1 LNGGATCELE
11 VAVLSSNS
19 PKPTIFQQVWR
30 ILSRQERRG
39 LGWIFVLMI
48 VGSVLETLS
57 LGLVVPVVGLLT
69 RPNYIQNFPRINE
82 LLGYPTEHQFV
93 IGMMFALV
101 VVYIAKSFFLIWSAW
116 VQRGYSASV
125 TTRIGRQLF
134 RSYLYQPYAFHLQRN
149 SAVLIR
155 NSQNSGL
162 VMTGIIDPILVI
174 SSDILVTAGL
184 LVLLIKLEPIG
195 SIATISIFGLT
206 SWIFRKFT
214 NSRIKTWGEIQNF
227 HKRMLLQHLQQ
238 GFGGVKDVKILGTE
252 EYFASQYGENL
263 LKNSEVV
270 RRFSIAQT
278 LPRFGLE
285 ILTIIGLAVLVSTM
299 VLLDSELPEIL
310 PVLGLFGAAAFRLL
324 PAVNRLISNFQIINV
339 SRPQVNEVFEDLD
352 LPDQLNHK
360 NSDRSTLTSAISIVD
375 ISFSY
380 AESLKNVVS
389 GVSVKIGRGEAVGLI
404 GSSGS
409 GKSTLVDILLGLL
422 EPNSGKVLVDGSDI
436 HDDLRGWQDQ
446 IGYVPQ
452 SIFLTDD
459 TLRRNV
465 AFGLPKDKIDD
476 DAVKSAIRSAQLEEF
491 VASLPDGLET
501 VVGERGV
508 RLSGGQRQRI
518 GIARAL
524 YNKPDV
530 LVLDE
535 ATSSLDT
542 ETEHG
547 VMQAVQALQGDKTV
561 IIVAHRLSTVEYC
574 DRLYRLEN
582 AQIVDE
588 GTFSEVTS
596 RTKDL
601 PRDTE
606 PK

>member
-1 LNGGATCELE
+1 M
-11 VAVLSSNS
+11 AVLSSNS
-19 PKPTIFQQVWR
+19 LKSTIFRQVWR
-30 ILSRQERRG
+30 ILTRQERRG
-39 LGWIFVLMI
+39 LRWIFVLML

-82 LLGYPTEHQFV
+82 LLGFPTEQQFV
-93 IGMMFALV
+93 IGTMFALV
-101 VVYIAKSFFLIWSAW
+101 VVYIAKSFFLIWSTW

-134 RSYLYQPYAFHLQRN
+134 KSYLYQPYAFHLQRN
-149 SAVLIR
+149 SAMLIR

-162 VMTGIIDPILVI
+162 VMSGIIDPMLVI

-184 LVLLIKLEPIG
+184 FVLLVGLEPIG
-195 SIATISIFGLT
+195 TIVTISIFGLT
-206 SWIFRKFT
+206 SLVFRKFT
-214 NSRIKTWGEIQNF
+214 NSRIETWGKAQNF

-252 EYFASQYGENL
+252 EYFVTQYGENL
-263 LKNSEVV
+263 HKNSEVV
-270 RRFSIAQT
+270 RRFSIAQI

-299 VLLDSELPEIL
+299 VLLDSELSEIL

-324 PAVNRLISNFQIINV
+324 PAVNRLINNFQIINV
-339 SRPQVNEVFEDLD
+339 SRPQVDEVFKDLE
-352 LPDQLNHK
+352 LPEQSNHE
-360 NSDRSTLTSAISIVD
+360 NSDRSVLGNEITVDD

-380 AESLKNVVS
+380 SESLKDAVS
-389 GVSVKIGRGEAVGLI
+389 GVSVKIGRGEAVGFI
-404 GSSGS
+404 GPSGS
-409 GKSTLVDILLGLL
+409 GKSTLIDILLGLL
-422 EPNSGKVLVDGSDI
+422 EPKSGKVLVDGRDI
-436 HDDLRGWQDQ
+436 YDDLRSWQDQ

-459 TLRRNV
+459 TLRRNI
-465 AFGLPKDKIDD
+465 AFGLSKEKIDD
-476 DAVKSAIRSAQLEEF
+476 DSVKSAIRLAQLEEF
-491 VASLPDGLET
+491 VASLPEGMET
-501 VVGERGV
+501 LVGERGV

-524 YNKPDV
+524 YHNPDV

-582 AQIVDE
+582 AHIVDE

-596 RTKDL
+596 RAKDL
-601 PRDTE
+601 PRDADQ
-606 PK
+606 K

>member
-1 LNGGATCELE
+1 M
-11 VAVLSSNS
+11 LSRNS
-19 PKPTIFQQVWR
+19 SKSTIFHQVWR
-30 ILSRQERRG
+30 VLTRQERRG
-39 LGWIFVLMI
+39 LRWIFVLML

-69 RPNYIQNFPRINE
+69 RPNYIQKFPRINE
-82 LLGYPTEHQFV
+82 LLGFPSEKQFV
-93 IGMMFALV
+93 IGTMFALV
-101 VVYIAKSFFLIWSAW
+101 VVYVAKSIFLIWSTW

-125 TTRIGRQLF
+125 TTRIGSQLF

-149 SAVLIR
+149 SAMLIR

-162 VMTGIIDPILVI
+162 VMSGIIDPILVI

-184 LVLLIKLEPIG
+184 FVLLIGLEPIG
-195 SIATISIFGLT
+195 TIVTISIFGIT
-206 SWIFRKFT
+206 SLVFRKFT
-214 NSRIKTWGEIQNF
+214 NSRIETWGKAQNF

-252 EYFASQYGENL
+252 EYFVAQYGENL
-263 LKNSEVV
+263 QKNSEVV
-270 RRFSIAQT
+270 RRFSIAQI

-285 ILTIIGLAVLVSTM
+285 ILTIMGLAVLVSTM
-299 VLLDSELPEIL
+299 ILLDSELTEIL

-324 PAVNRLISNFQIINV
+324 PAVNRLINNFQIINV
-339 SRPQVNEVFEDLD
+339 SRPQVDEVFDDLD
-352 LPDQLNHK
+352 LPDQLNQE
-360 NSDRSTLTSAISIVD
+360 NADRSVLRNEITVDD

-380 AESLKNVVS
+380 SESLKDAVLR
-389 GVSVKIGRGEAVGLI
+389 VSVKIGRGEAVGFI
-404 GSSGS
+404 GPSGS
-409 GKSTLVDILLGLL
+409 GKSTLIDILLGLL
-422 EPNSGKVLVDGSDI
+422 EPKSGKVLVDGRDI
-436 HDDLRGWQDQ
+436 YDDLRGWQDQ

-491 VASLPDGLET
+491 VASLPDGMDT

-524 YNKPDV
+524 YNNPDV

-582 AQIVDE
+582 AHIVDE

-601 PRDTE
+601 PRDADQE
-606 PK
+606 

>member
-1 LNGGATCELE
+1 ML
-11 VAVLSSNS
+11 
-19 PKPTIFQQVWR
+19 
-30 ILSRQERRG
+30 
-39 LGWIFVLMI
+39 

-174 SSDILVTAGL
+174 SSDILVTGGL
-184 LVLLIKLEPIG
+184 FVLLIKLEPIG

-263 LKNSEVV
+263 FKNSEVV

-339 SRPQVNEVFEDLD
+339 SRPQVGEVFEDLD
-352 LPDQLNHK
+352 LPDQFNQK
-360 NSDRSTLTSAISIVD
+360 NPTQATLTSAIAIVD

-380 AESLKNVVS
+380 AETLKNVVS
-389 GVSVKIGRGEAVGLI
+389 GVSIKIGRGEAVGLI
-404 GSSGS
+404 GPSGS

-422 EPNSGKVLVDGSDI
+422 EPTSGNVLVDGHDI
-436 HDDLRGWQDQ
+436 QENLREWQDQ

-476 DAVKSAIRSAQLEEF
+476 DAVRSAIRSAQLEEF
-491 VASLPDGLET
+491 VASLPEGMET

-524 YNKPDV
+524 YNNPDV

-601 PRDTE
+601 PRDADQ
-606 PK
+606 K

>member
-1 LNGGATCELE
+1 M
-11 VAVLSSNS
+11 AVLSSNS

-184 LVLLIKLEPIG
+184 FVLLIKLEPIG

-476 DAVKSAIRSAQLEEF
+476 DAVRSAIRSAQLEEF
-491 VASLPDGLET
+491 VASLPDGMET

-524 YNKPDV
+524 YNNPDV

-601 PRDTE
+601 PRDAD

>member
-1 LNGGATCELE
+1 
-11 VAVLSSNS
+11 
-19 PKPTIFQQVWR
+19 
-30 ILSRQERRG
+30 
-39 LGWIFVLMI
+39 
-48 VGSVLETLS
+48 
-57 LGLVVPVVGLLT
+57 
-69 RPNYIQNFPRINE
+69 
-82 LLGYPTEHQFV
+82 
-93 IGMMFALV
+93 
-101 VVYIAKSFFLIWSAW
+101 
-116 VQRGYSASV
+116 
-125 TTRIGRQLF
+125 
-134 RSYLYQPYAFHLQRN
+134 
-149 SAVLIR
+149 
-155 NSQNSGL
+155 
-162 VMTGIIDPILVI
+162 MTGIIDPILVI
-174 SSDILVTAGL
+174 SSDILVTGGL
-184 LVLLIKLEPIG
+184 FVLLIKLEPIG

-339 SRPQVNEVFEDLD
+339 SRPQVDEVFEDLD

-476 DAVKSAIRSAQLEEF
+476 DAVRSAIRSAQLEEF
-491 VASLPDGLET
+491 VASLPDGMET

-524 YNKPDV
+524 YNNPDV

-601 PRDTE
+601 PRDADQ
-606 PK
+606 K

>member
-1 LNGGATCELE
+1 

-69 RPNYIQNFPRINE
+69 RPNYIQNFPRVNE

-476 DAVKSAIRSAQLEEF
+476 DAVRSAIRSAQLEEF
-491 VASLPDGLET
+491 VASLPDGMET

-524 YNKPDV
+524 YNNPDV

-601 PRDTE
+601 PRDADQ
-606 PK
+606 K

>member
-1 LNGGATCELE
+1 M
-11 VAVLSSNS
+11 AVLSSNS

-476 DAVKSAIRSAQLEEF
+476 DAVRSAIRSAQLEEF
-491 VASLPDGLET
+491 VASLPEGMET

-524 YNKPDV
+524 YNNPDV

-601 PRDTE
+601 PRGADQ
-606 PK
+606 K

>member
-1 LNGGATCELE
+1 M
-11 VAVLSSNS
+11 AVLSSNS

-101 VVYIAKSFFLIWSAW
+101 VVYIAKSFFLILSAW

-174 SSDILVTAGL
+174 SSDILVTGGL
-184 LVLLIKLEPIG
+184 FVLLIKLEPIG

-422 EPNSGKVLVDGSDI
+422 EPKSGKVLVDGSDI

-476 DAVKSAIRSAQLEEF
+476 DAVRSAIRSAQLEEF
-491 VASLPDGLET
+491 VASLPDGMET

-524 YNKPDV
+524 YNNPDV

-601 PRDTE
+601 PRDADQ
-606 PK
+606 K

>member
-1 LNGGATCELE
+1 MP
-11 VAVLSSNS
+11 VLLGNS
-19 PKPTIFQQVWR
+19 KESTIFHQVWR
-30 ILSRQERRG
+30 ILTHQERRR
-39 LGWIFVLMI
+39 LGWIFVLML

-69 RPNYIQNFPRINE
+69 RPNYIQKFPRINE
-82 LLGYPTEHQFV
+82 LLGFPSEQQFV
-93 IGMMFALV
+93 IGTMFALV
-101 VVYIAKSFFLIWSAW
+101 AVYIVKSSFLIWITW

-134 RSYLYQPYAFHLQRN
+134 RSYLYQPYVFHLQRN
-149 SAVLIR
+149 SAMLIR

-162 VMTGIIDPILVI
+162 VMSGIVDPMLVI

-184 LVLLIKLEPIG
+184 FVLLIGLEPIG
-195 SIATISIFGLT
+195 TLATSSIFGLT
-206 SWIFRKFT
+206 SLAFRKFA
-214 NSRIKTWGEIQNF
+214 NSRIETWGKAQNLN
-227 HKRMLLQHLQQ
+227 KGMLLQHLQQ

-252 EYFASQYGENL
+252 EHFVTQYGENL
-263 LKNSEVV
+263 YKNSEVI
-270 RRFSIAQT
+270 RRFSVAQI

-299 VLLDSELPEIL
+299 VLLDSELTEIL

-324 PAVNRLISNFQIINV
+324 PAVNRLINNFQLINI

-352 LPDQLNHK
+352 LPGQLNLK
-360 NSDRSTLTSAISIVD
+360 NSDRSALTGSISVVD

-380 AESLKNVVS
+380 PDSLKDAVS

-404 GSSGS
+404 GPSGS
-409 GKSTLVDILLGLL
+409 GKSTLVDVLLGLL
-422 EPNSGKVLVDGSDI
+422 EPKFGKVLVDGSDI
-436 HDDLRGWQDQ
+436 HENLRRWQDQ

-465 AFGLPKDKIDD
+465 AFGLPKDQIDD
-476 DAVKSAIRSAQLEEF
+476 NAVKSAIRSAQLEDF
-491 VASLPDGLET
+491 VASLPDGLDT
-501 VVGERGV
+501 IVGERGV

-524 YNKPDV
+524 YNNPDV

-547 VMQAVQALQGDKTV
+547 VMQAVQALQGEKTV

-574 DRLYRLEN
+574 DRLYRLES
-582 AQIVDE
+582 ARIVDE

-596 RTKDL
+596 RAKDL
-601 PRDTE
+601 PRE
-606 PK
+606 N

>member
-1 LNGGATCELE
+1 MP
-11 VAVLSSNS
+11 VLLGNS
-19 PKPTIFQQVWR
+19 KESTIFHQVWR
-30 ILSRQERRG
+30 ILTHQERRR
-39 LGWIFVLMI
+39 LGWIFVLML

-69 RPNYIQNFPRINE
+69 RPSYIQKFPRINE
-82 LLGYPTEHQFV
+82 LLGFPSEQQFV
-93 IGMMFALV
+93 IGTMFALV
-101 VVYIAKSFFLIWSAW
+101 AVYIVKSSFLIWITW

-134 RSYLYQPYAFHLQRN
+134 RSYLYQPYVFHLQRN
-149 SAVLIR
+149 SAMLIR

-162 VMTGIIDPILVI
+162 VMSGIVDPMLVI

-184 LVLLIKLEPIG
+184 FVLLIGLEPIG
-195 SIATISIFGLT
+195 TLATSSIFGLT
-206 SWIFRKFT
+206 SLAFRKFT
-214 NSRIKTWGEIQNF
+214 NSRIETWGKAQNLN
-227 HKRMLLQHLQQ
+227 KGMLLQHLQQ

-252 EYFASQYGENL
+252 EHFVTQYGENL
-263 LKNSEVV
+263 YKNSEVI
-270 RRFSIAQT
+270 RRFSVAQI

-299 VLLDSELPEIL
+299 VLLDSELTEIL

-324 PAVNRLISNFQIINV
+324 PAVNRLINNFQLINI

-352 LPDQLNHK
+352 LPGQLNLK
-360 NSDRSTLTSAISIVD
+360 NSDRSALTGSISVVD

-380 AESLKNVVS
+380 PDSLKDAVS

-404 GSSGS
+404 GPSGS
-409 GKSTLVDILLGLL
+409 GKSTLVDVLLGLL
-422 EPNSGKVLVDGSDI
+422 EPKFGKVLVDGSDI
-436 HDDLRGWQDQ
+436 HENLRRWQDQ

-465 AFGLPKDKIDD
+465 AFGLPKDQIDD
-476 DAVKSAIRSAQLEEF
+476 NAVKSAIRSAQLEDF
-491 VASLPDGLET
+491 VTSLPDGLDT
-501 VVGERGV
+501 IVGERGV

-524 YNKPDV
+524 YNNPDV

-547 VMQAVQALQGDKTV
+547 VMQAVQALQGEKTV

-574 DRLYRLEN
+574 DRLYRLES
-582 AQIVDE
+582 ARIVDE

-596 RTKDL
+596 RAKDL
-601 PRDTE
+601 PRE
-606 PK
+606 N

>member
-1 LNGGATCELE
+1 M
-11 VAVLSSNS
+11 AVLSSNS

-422 EPNSGKVLVDGSDI
+422 EPKSGKVLVDGSDI

-476 DAVKSAIRSAQLEEF
+476 DAVRSAIRSAQLEEF
-491 VASLPDGLET
+491 VASLPDGMET

-524 YNKPDV
+524 YNNPDV

-601 PRDTE
+601 PRDAD

>member
-1 LNGGATCELE
+1 
-11 VAVLSSNS
+11 
-19 PKPTIFQQVWR
+19 
-30 ILSRQERRG
+30 
-39 LGWIFVLMI
+39 MI

-69 RPNYIQNFPRINE
+69 RPNYIQNFPRVNE

-476 DAVKSAIRSAQLEEF
+476 DAVRSAIRSAQLEEF
-491 VASLPDGLET
+491 VASLPEGMET

-524 YNKPDV
+524 YNNPDV

-601 PRDTE
+601 PRDADQ
-606 PK
+606 K